1 MSTAD
6 ARSQLAGTR
15 ARALVL
21 WVVGVVSTLAA
32 VGSRDLAAGP
42 TGPTAYPALEPT
54 RALSGQ
60 VLHRSSDLV
69 VPGTLEVMG
78 DRLILGDNH
87 ADHSLRV
94 IRRSDGALERAFG
107 RKGRGPREFEAVL
120 SIDVLDPAGR
130 IMVHDPV
137 LQRVTWIDLD
147 ADFENGRWTAD
158 RSLRL
163 QAPAMVL
170 AAAWMPTGFVGVGS
184 FTDAR
189 LAHLAPDGKLVRTT
203 GAAPVAADEVPPPV
217 WTHAYQAR
225 LKSRPD
231 RDRVAVVS
239 RFADRLEIY
248 DRQGSLTAR
257 GHRPFGFQPGD
268 ARSDDLGDVRF
279 AYLDLATTD
288 DRVYALFSGRTRPE
302 GDAYLGDRILV
313 FDWTG
318 RLLETWAVESR
329 LMAIAVAPDGDWL
342 YGVRH
347 HPDPAV
353 MAYRLD

>member
-1 MSTAD
+1 MSIAD
-6 ARSQLAGTR
+6 ARRRPAWTL
-15 ARALVL
+15 ARALL
-21 WVVGVVSTLAA
+21 FGLVGVVSTLAML
-32 VGSRDLAAGP
+32 GSRDIAARP
-42 TGPTAYPALEPT
+42 TGPAVNPAVEPT
-54 RALSGQ
+54 RVLTGQ
-60 VLHRSSDLV
+60 VLHRSSELV
-69 VPGTLEVMG
+69 VPGTLEVLG

-107 RKGRGPREFEAVL
+107 RKGRGPREFEAVV
-120 SIDVLDPAGR
+120 SIDVLDPAGQ

-137 LQRVTWIDLD
+137 LQRLTWIDLD

-163 QAPAMVL
+163 RAPAMVL
-170 AAAWMPTGFVGVGS
+170 AVAWMPTGFVGVGS

-189 LAHLAPDGKLVRTT
+189 LAHLAGDGTLVRTT
-203 GAAPVAADEVPPPV
+203 GAAPVAADQVAPAV

-231 RDRVAVVS
+231 RARVALVS

-248 DRQGSLTAR
+248 DREGNLTAR
-257 GHRPFGFQPGD
+257 GSRPFGFQPGD
-268 ARSDDLGDVRF
+268 AGSDDPGDVRF
-279 AYLDLATTD
+279 AYLDVATTA
-288 DRVYALFSGRTRPE
+288 DRVYALFSGRTRAE
-302 GDAYLGDRILV
+302 GDAYLGDRVLV
-313 FDWTG
+313 FDWSG
-318 RLLETWAVESR
+318 RLLETWALNSR